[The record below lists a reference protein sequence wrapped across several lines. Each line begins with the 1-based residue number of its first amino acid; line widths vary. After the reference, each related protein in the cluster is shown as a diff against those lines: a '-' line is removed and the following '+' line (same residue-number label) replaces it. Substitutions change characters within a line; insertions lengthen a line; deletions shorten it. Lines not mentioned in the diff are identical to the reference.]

1 MEDNNSDE
9 DDGIVCGDHIA
20 KIVAQKLIIMENID
34 VIQQMCL
41 SNYRPNNKR
50 CKFKKG
56 LMKIL
61 RERFVLTRRVVK
73 NLTNKFHVTG
83 CVADYANEET
93 HFGRHKLIT
102 KDSIRKSFNKAGQ
115 HLSDYYHL
123 ATPAS
128 LHFYLETEK
137 VEISR
142 NSVKSILN
150 NELHAK
156 VVTVRPCLG
165 VRTPRLNNNDWFKD
179 APMKLVHNPEEDDIK
194 QNGNKII
201 IWKGINPPTASIN
214 RTYKVRDGGERVNF
228 VTHGW
233 TDERYSYFPK
243 VVETEIFCKCEKC
256 VAMKVLLELG
266 KERRQVGYN
275 CYVYDLDH
283 GVNIADDVTN
293 ENVTNYEFML
303 TKRRKTLWGEE
314 CSVGSDGGMSL
325 CEASDLSIDESEYES
340 VGFSVGTVSE
350 ASDYEAE
357 TSSTIISSS
366 SVSEE
371 GEEEWDSVVTM
382 QNKIND

>member
-1 MEDNNSDE
+1 MEDINSDE
-9 DDGIVCGDHIA
+9 DDGIECGDHIA
-20 KIVAQKLIIMENID
+20 KIEAQKLIIMENID
-34 VIQQMCL
+34 AIQQMCH

-50 CKFKKG
+50 SKFKKG

-73 NLTNKFHVTG
+73 NLTNKFHLTG
-83 CVADYANEET
+83 SVADYANEET
-93 HFGRHKLIT
+93 RFGRHKLIT
-102 KDSIRKSFNKAGQ
+102 RDSMKVSFNKAGQ

-128 LHFYLETEK
+128 IHFYLETEK

-142 NSVKSILN
+142 NSVKNILQ

-156 VVTVRPCLG
+156 VVTVKPFLG

-179 APMKLVHNPEEDDIK
+179 TPMKLVHNPEEDDIK
-194 QNGNKII
+194 TNGNKII
-201 IWKGINPPTASIN
+201 IWKGVNPPTASIN

-228 VTHGW
+228 VTYGW

-243 VVETEIFCKCEKC
+243 VVETEIFCKCENC
-256 VAMKVLLELG
+256 VAMKVLLEMG
-266 KERRQVGYN
+266 KEKTQIGYN
-275 CYVYDLDH
+275 CYVHDLDH
-283 GVNIADDVTN
+283 GVNIANDVTN

-325 CEASDLSIDESEYES
+325 CGESDLSNDGSEDES
-340 VGFSVGTVSE
+340 VGFSVGTTSE
-350 ASDYEAE
+350 VAEDEDEAE
-357 TSSTIISSS
+357 TSSRTIS

-371 GEEEWDSVVTM
+371 GEEEWDSVVTVRH
-382 QNKIND
+382 NIK